1 MKTRSTCRLCNST
14 DLKLVFPMPSC
25 PPVDNF
31 HFAADRDVCL
41 DSFPM
46 DLYMCSKCGHAQ
58 LIDIVPPEILFG
70 SYIYTS
76 SSSPDLSLHFD
87 RYVDTLT
94 NYKKVNHNSLVIDI
108 GSNDGLFLSKFLNLG
123 VKVLGIEPA
132 EFPASMAKKI
142 DIPTEISFLNSEIVE
157 RVLEK
162 YGSADIVTAN
172 NVFSHNDDLRGF
184 ALNARSLLNSEG
196 LFVFEVSYLLSM
208 INNKVAD
215 YIYHEHLAHHS
226 VLPLKKFF
234 DSIGMTL
241 VRVDEVSTKG
251 GSIRGYAALKS
262 SSWIIDDS
270 VEEMIAKEKDLGIY
284 EIETYTRLQSFYSE
298 LKNSIHDV
306 LLPIFNAN
314 KLIASYGASATATVF
329 NKMMDIDRYLSFTV
343 DDNKLRQGRLTPS
356 SKIPVVGNDILLTH
370 MPEIVIISSWRF
382 ADLIIENNSEYLS
395 AGGKFLVP
403 QPLMNVVTN

>member
-1 MKTRSTCRLCNST
+1 
-14 DLKLVFPMPSC
+14 
-25 PPVDNF
+25 
-31 HFAADRDVCL
+31 
-41 DSFPM
+41 
-46 DLYMCSKCGHAQ
+46 
-58 LIDIVPPEILFG
+58 
-70 SYIYTS
+70 
-76 SSSPDLSLHFD
+76 
-87 RYVDTLT
+87 
-94 NYKKVNHNSLVIDI
+94 
-108 GSNDGLFLSKFLNLG
+108 
-123 VKVLGIEPA
+123 
-132 EFPASMAKKI
+132 MAKKI

-270 VEEMIAKEKDLGIY
+270 VEEMIAKEKELGIY
-284 EIETYTRLQSFYSE
+284 EIETYTRLQSFYSD

-306 LLPIFNAN
+306 LLPISNAN

-382 ADLIIENNSEYLS
+382 ADLIIKNNSEYLS

-403 QPLMNVVTN
+403 QPLLNVVTN